1 MQFCRNDSRQL
12 VYSMVDNTGANRP
25 MFSQLDQHGAFTP
38 CCTRSASPFPSVS
51 RVAGARPRSFDDLS
65 LFLFRKPFFPRL
77 PPPSC
82 FCEGLPRGSNGVR
95 TLGQVKTVLFDRA
108 MKISLWV
115 TFGLSSLQK
124 LRPSE
129 PCSSLRSTRAYRQLF
144 LLSSFVV
151 CIIDEKKVSPLVLR
165 TGTRYCSGRV
175 YIYYLLFVPRR
186 SIGWI
191 TLTASIVSFGI
202 CVRRLAFVS
211 RSRAFQDSWFLSWPT
226 YSPGFAR
233 ND

>member
-1 MQFCRNDSRQL
+1 
-12 VYSMVDNTGANRP
+12 

-65 LFLFRKPFFPRL
+65 LFLFRKPFL
-77 PPPSC
+77 PPHA
-82 FCEGLPRGSNGVR
+82 FAKVFLEVR
-95 TLGQVKTVLFDRA
+95 TACEPSAKSKPFSLIARWKFHFGSLSASRVSRNCDPLNRA
-108 MKISLWV
+108 PLYGV
-115 TFGLSSLQK
+115 
-124 LRPSE
+124 PE
-129 PCSSLRSTRAYRQLF
+129 HRQLF